1 MAWKGG
7 RPPRTRYAKL
17 GFPVFDYNPQSL
29 QKYSMKQ
36 LRKEYS
42 RLRTIANKRIDRLLQ
57 SEFADTQAVAYNAG
71 IYIPLKG
78 VESESELRHLLSD
91 VARFITSEQSTV
103 TGQRDI
109 IERNVQIWNDEK
121 GFENINESNVRAWV
135 EFLEYIQDMEG
146 YVYEL
151 NTMNEVFEELDIKDE
166 IRGPDIYE
174 AAYELYQQYT
184 DTSRW

>member
-7 RPPRTRYAKL
+7 RPPRPKSAKL
-17 GFPVFDYNPQSL
+17 TFPVYDYNPQALQRHSL
-29 QKYSMKQ
+29 KQ

-42 RLRTIANKRIDRLLQ
+42 RLRTIANKRLDRLQQ

-71 IYIPLKG
+71 RYIPLKG

-109 IERNVQIWNDEK
+109 IERNVKIWRDDK
-121 GFENINESNVRAWV
+121 GYDFINAGNVRAWT
-135 EFLEYIQDMEG
+135 EFLAYMQDVEG
-146 YVYEL
+146 YVYDVQAMSDAFEDLEL
-151 NTMNEVFEELDIKDE
+151 TNET
-166 IRGPDIYE
+166 RGADYFKQ
-174 AAYELYQQYT
+174 AYDLYTEYT
-184 DTSRW
+184 QR